1 MKKFI
6 LFLSIMAVLFS
17 CNSNK
22 TDNASN
28 TQAAS
33 SSTDF
38 KAEISFDGSS
48 SLAPVMAS
56 IGNKFMEEYVTWDKV
71 SSDLPNEKISIYV
84 SSAGSGAGVKSILDN
99 TASFGMLA
107 RKIRDNEK
115 SQMENYKEFLVASD
129 ALTVSVNAKNPIVKI
144 KDNLDSDTI
153 RKIFSGEYKYWSDVD
168 ASLPQK
174 EIVVIIRDLSGG
186 AYEVFQESIMG
197 ETQISPN
204 AIQSP
209 SMGALGTKIV
219 ENENAI
225 GYASYGV
232 YNQNKDNLFAFKVDG
247 VEPTKENILNG
258 QYKIQRPLMF
268 IKNSE
273 LSKSESAFVDYVF
286 SDIGKQIVE
295 ENGYIPVE

>member
-1 MKKFI
+1 MKKII
-6 LFLSIMAVLFS
+6 LFLSIIALLFS

-22 TDNASN
+22 TDNTSQSSPSDN
-28 TQAAS
+28 TA
-33 SSTDF
+33 F

-71 SSDLPNEKISIYV
+71 SSNLPSENISIYV

-99 TASFGMLA
+99 TATFGMLA

-115 SQMENYKEFLVASD
+115 SQMTNYKEFLVASD

-209 SMGALGTKIV
+209 SMGALGTKIA

-273 LSKSESAFVDYVF
+273 LSESENAFVNYIF

>member
-1 MKKFI
+1 MKKII
-6 LFLSIMAVLFS
+6 LFLLIIALLYS

-22 TDNASN
+22 TDNAS
-28 TQAAS
+28 QS
-33 SSTDF
+33 SSSDNTGF

-71 SSDLPNEKISIYV
+71 SSNLPNEKISIYV

-115 SQMENYKEFLVASD
+115 SQMTNYKEFLVASD
-129 ALTVSVNAKNPIVKI
+129 ALTVSVNAKNPITKI

-273 LSKSESAFVDYVF
+273 LSESEKAFVNYIF
-286 SDIGKQIVE
+286 SGIGKQIVE

>member
-1 MKKFI
+1 MKKII
-6 LFLSIMAVLFS
+6 LFLLIIALLYS

-22 TDNASN
+22 TDNAS
-28 TQAAS
+28 QS
-33 SSTDF
+33 SSSDNTGF

-71 SSDLPNEKISIYV
+71 SSNLPNEKISIYV

-115 SQMENYKEFLVASD
+115 SQMTNYKEFLVASD
-129 ALTVSVNAKNPIVKI
+129 ALTVSVNAKNPITKI

-273 LSKSESAFVDYVF
+273 LSESENAFVNYIL
-286 SDIGKQIVE
+286 SDAGKKVIE
-295 ENGYIPVE
+295 ENGYIPVK

>member
-1 MKKFI
+1 MKKI
-6 LFLSIMAVLFS
+6 IVFLSIIAFIYS

-22 TDNASN
+22 TDNASD
-28 TQAAS
+28 S
-33 SSTDF
+33 GF

-56 IGNKFMEEYVTWDKV
+56 IGNKFMEEYITWDKV
-71 SSDLPNEKISIYV
+71 SSNLPSENISIYV

-107 RKIRDNEK
+107 RKIRDTEK
-115 SQMENYKEFLVASD
+115 SQMTNYKEFLVASD
-129 ALTVSVNAKNPIVKI
+129 ALTVSVNTKNPIVKI
-144 KDNLDSDTI
+144 KDDLDSDTI

-168 ASLPQK
+168 PSLPQK

-273 LSKSESAFVDYVF
+273 LSEAENAFVNYVF

>member
-1 MKKFI
+1 MKKII
-6 LFLSIMAVLFS
+6 LFLLIIALLYS

-22 TDNASN
+22 TDNAS
-28 TQAAS
+28 QS
-33 SSTDF
+33 SSSDSTGF

-71 SSDLPNEKISIYV
+71 SSNLPNEKISIYV

-115 SQMENYKEFLVASD
+115 SQMTNYKEFLVASD
-129 ALTVSVNAKNPIVKI
+129 ALTVSVNAKNPITKI

-273 LSKSESAFVDYVF
+273 LSESENAFVNYIF

>member
-1 MKKFI
+1 MKKII
-6 LFLSIMAVLFS
+6 LFLSIAALILS
-17 CNSNK
+17 CSSNK
-22 TDNASN
+22 TDNASK
-28 TQAAS
+28 S
-33 SSTDF
+33 SSSNTNF

-56 IGNKFMEEYVTWDKV
+56 IGTKFMEEYVTWDKV
-71 SSDLPNEKISIYV
+71 SPNLPNEKISIYV

-107 RKIRDNEK
+107 RQIRDSEK
-115 SQMENYKEFLVASD
+115 SQMTNYKEFLVASD

-232 YNQNKDNLFAFKVDG
+232 YNQNKEYLFAFKVDG

-273 LSKSESAFVDYVF
+273 LSESETAFVDYVF

>member
-1 MKKFI
+1 MI
-6 LFLSIMAVLFS
+6 LS
-17 CNSNK
+17 CSSNK
-22 TDNASN
+22 TDNASK
-28 TQAAS
+28 S
-33 SSTDF
+33 SSSNTNF

-56 IGNKFMEEYVTWDKV
+56 IGTKFMEEYVTWDKV
-71 SSDLPNEKISIYV
+71 SPNLPNEKISIYV

-107 RKIRDNEK
+107 RQIRDSEK
-115 SQMENYKEFLVASD
+115 SQMTNYKEFLVASD

-273 LSKSESAFVDYVF
+273 LSESENAFVNYVF
-286 SDIGKQIVE
+286 SDIGKQVVE

>member
-1 MKKFI
+1 MKKII
-6 LFLSIMAVLFS
+6 LFISIIALLYS
-17 CNSNK
+17 CNSSK
-22 TDNASN
+22 TDNAS
-28 TQAAS
+28 QS
-33 SSTDF
+33 SSSDNTSF

-71 SSDLPNEKISIYV
+71 SSNLPNEKISIYV

-115 SQMENYKEFLVASD
+115 SQMTNYKEFLVASD
-129 ALTVSVNAKNPIVKI
+129 ALTVSVNAKNPITKI

-273 LSKSESAFVDYVF
+273 LSESENAFVNYIF
-286 SDIGKQIVE
+286 SGIGKQIVE

>member
-1 MKKFI
+1 MKKII
-6 LFLSIMAVLFS
+6 LFLLIIALLYS

-22 TDNASN
+22 TDNAS
-28 TQAAS
+28 QS
-33 SSTDF
+33 SSSDNTGF

-71 SSDLPNEKISIYV
+71 SSNLPNEKISIYV

-115 SQMENYKEFLVASD
+115 SQMTNYKEFLVASD
-129 ALTVSVNAKNPIVKI
+129 ALTVSVNAKNPITKI

-209 SMGALGTKIV
+209 SMGALVTKIV

-273 LSKSESAFVDYVF
+273 LSESENAFVNYIL
-286 SDIGKQIVE
+286 SDAGKKVIE
-295 ENGYIPVE
+295 ENGYIPVK

>member
-1 MKKFI
+1 
-6 LFLSIMAVLFS
+6 
-17 CNSNK
+17 
-22 TDNASN
+22 
-28 TQAAS
+28 
-33 SSTDF
+33 
-38 KAEISFDGSS
+38 
-48 SLAPVMAS
+48 MAS

-71 SSDLPNEKISIYV
+71 SSNLPNEKISIYV

-115 SQMENYKEFLVASD
+115 SQMTNYKEFLVASD
-129 ALTVSVNAKNPIVKI
+129 ALTVSVNAKNPITKI

-273 LSKSESAFVDYVF
+273 LSESENAFVNYIF
-286 SDIGKQIVE
+286 SGIGKQIVE

>member
-1 MKKFI
+1 MKKII
-6 LFLSIMAVLFS
+6 LFLLIIALLYS

-22 TDNASN
+22 TDNAS
-28 TQAAS
+28 QS
-33 SSTDF
+33 SSSDNTGF

-71 SSDLPNEKISIYV
+71 SSNLPNEKISIYV

-115 SQMENYKEFLVASD
+115 SQMTNYKEFLVASD
-129 ALTVSVNAKNPIVKI
+129 ALTVSVNAKNPITKI

-273 LSKSESAFVDYVF
+273 LSESENAFVNYIF
-286 SDIGKQIVE
+286 SGIGKQIVE

>member
-1 MKKFI
+1 MKKII
-6 LFLSIMAVLFS
+6 LFLLIIALLYS

-22 TDNASN
+22 TDNAS
-28 TQAAS
+28 QS
-33 SSTDF
+33 SSSDNTGF

-71 SSDLPNEKISIYV
+71 SSNLPNEKISIYV

-115 SQMENYKEFLVASD
+115 SQMTNYKEFLVASD
-129 ALTVSVNAKNPIVKI
+129 ALTVSVNAKNPITKI

-168 ASLPQK
+168 DSLPQK

-273 LSKSESAFVDYVF
+273 LSESENAFVNYIF
-286 SDIGKQIVE
+286 SGIGKQIVE

>member
-1 MKKFI
+1 MKKI
-6 LFLSIMAVLFS
+6 IVFLSIIAFIYS

-22 TDNASN
+22 TDNASD
-28 TQAAS
+28 S
-33 SSTDF
+33 GF

-56 IGNKFMEEYVTWDKV
+56 IGNKFMEEYITWDKV
-71 SSDLPNEKISIYV
+71 SSNLPSENISIYV

-107 RKIRDNEK
+107 RKIRDTEK
-115 SQMENYKEFLVASD
+115 SQMTNYKEFLVASD
-129 ALTVSVNAKNPIVKI
+129 ALTVSVNAKKPIVKI
-144 KDNLDSDTI
+144 KDDLDSDTI

-168 ASLPQK
+168 PSLPQK

-186 AYEVFQESIMG
+186 AYEVFQESIMC

-273 LSKSESAFVDYVF
+273 LSEAENAFVNYVF

>member
-1 MKKFI
+1 MKNII
-6 LFLSIMAVLFS
+6 LFLSIAALIFS

-22 TDNASN
+22 TDNASK
-28 TQAAS
+28 TAS
-33 SSTDF
+33 SNTNF

-71 SSDLPNEKISIYV
+71 SPNLPNEKISIYV

-107 RKIRDNEK
+107 RKIRDSEK
-115 SQMENYKEFLVASD
+115 SQMTNYKEFLVASD
-129 ALTVSVNAKNPIVKI
+129 ALTVSVNAKNPIVQI

-273 LSKSESAFVDYVF
+273 LSESENAFVNYVF
-286 SDIGKQIVE
+286 SDIGKQVVE
-295 ENGYIPVE
+295 ENGYIPAE

>member
-1 MKKFI
+1 
-6 LFLSIMAVLFS
+6 
-17 CNSNK
+17 
-22 TDNASN
+22 
-28 TQAAS
+28 
-33 SSTDF
+33 
-38 KAEISFDGSS
+38 
-48 SLAPVMAS
+48 
-56 IGNKFMEEYVTWDKV
+56 MEEYVTWDKV
-71 SSDLPNEKISIYV
+71 SSNLPNEKISIYV

-115 SQMENYKEFLVASD
+115 SQMTNYKEFLVASD
-129 ALTVSVNAKNPIVKI
+129 ALTVSVNAKNPITKI

>member
-1 MKKFI
+1 MKKI
-6 LFLSIMAVLFS
+6 IVFLSIMAFIYS

-22 TDNASN
+22 TDNTSD
-28 TQAAS
+28 S
-33 SSTDF
+33 GF

-56 IGNKFMEEYVTWDKV
+56 IGNKFMEEYITWDKV
-71 SSDLPNEKISIYV
+71 SSNLPSENISIYV

-107 RKIRDNEK
+107 RKIRDTEK
-115 SQMENYKEFLVASD
+115 SQMTNYKEFLVASD

-144 KDNLDSDTI
+144 KDDLDSDTI

-168 ASLPQK
+168 PSLPQK

-273 LSKSESAFVDYVF
+273 LSEAENAFVNYVF

>member
-1 MKKFI
+1 MKKII
-6 LFLSIMAVLFS
+6 LFLLIIALLYS

-22 TDNASN
+22 TDNAS
-28 TQAAS
+28 QS
-33 SSTDF
+33 SSSDNTGF

-71 SSDLPNEKISIYV
+71 SSNLPNEKISIYV

-107 RKIRDNEK
+107 RQIRDSEK
-115 SQMENYKEFLVASD
+115 SQMTNYKEFLVASD
-129 ALTVSVNAKNPIVKI
+129 ALTVSVNAKNPITKI

-273 LSKSESAFVDYVF
+273 LSESENAFVNYIF
-286 SDIGKQIVE
+286 SGIGKQIVE

>member
-1 MKKFI
+1 MKKII
-6 LFLSIMAVLFS
+6 LFLLIIDLLYS

-22 TDNASN
+22 KDNAS
-28 TQAAS
+28 QS
-33 SSTDF
+33 SSSDNTGF

-71 SSDLPNEKISIYV
+71 SSNLPNEKISIYV

-115 SQMENYKEFLVASD
+115 SQMTNYKEFLVASD
-129 ALTVSVNAKNPIVKI
+129 ALTVSVNAKNPITKI

-219 ENENAI
+219 ENENM
-225 GYASYGV
+225 S
-232 YNQNKDNLFAFKVDG
+232 
-247 VEPTKENILNG
+247 
-258 QYKIQRPLMF
+258 
-268 IKNSE
+268 NSDVN
-273 LSKSESAFVDYVF
+273 S
-286 SDIGKQIVE
+286 I
-295 ENGYIPVE
+295 N

>member
-1 MKKFI
+1 MKKII
-6 LFLSIMAVLFS
+6 LFISIIALLYS
-17 CNSNK
+17 CNSSK
-22 TDNASN
+22 TDNAS
-28 TQAAS
+28 QS
-33 SSTDF
+33 SSSDNTGF

-71 SSDLPNEKISIYV
+71 SSNLPNEKISIYV

-115 SQMENYKEFLVASD
+115 SQMTNYKEFLVASD
-129 ALTVSVNAKNPIVKI
+129 ALTVSVNAKNPITKI

-273 LSKSESAFVDYVF
+273 LSESENAFVNYIF
-286 SDIGKQIVE
+286 SGIGKQIVE